1 MWSVS
6 YPVVTEQEQ
15 KETNRI
21 EAFSDGVFA
30 IAITLLVLEL
40 KVPHMSHEEG
50 SNSELMWDLLELWPS
65 YMALLVSFVTILIM
79 WISHHRLFELIR
91 KTDSVFM
98 LLNGFLLML
107 VTVVPFPT
115 AVLAEYFGHAGSRLA
130 CLAYCTLFLWIGIAY
145 NLMWHYAARR
155 HRLLKQSITP
165 AQRKRISLSY
175 ALGPIAYFVALGS
188 VFISEQFSMATIAA
202 IAIFFTFMS
211 YEDPTQKDAHA

>member
-1 MWSVS
+1 
-6 YPVVTEQEQ
+6 VTEQEQ

-40 KVPHMSHEEG
+40 KVPHMSHEDG
-50 SNSELMWDLLELWPS
+50 SNAGLLWALLDLWPS

-98 LLNGFLLML
+98 MLNGFLLML

-115 AVLAEYFGHAGSRLA
+115 AILAEYFGHAGSRVA
-130 CLAYCTLFLWIGIAY
+130 CLAYTVIFLWIGIAF
-145 NLMWHYAARR
+145 NLMWHYAARGN
-155 HRLLKQSITP
+155 RLLKSSITP
-165 AQRKRISLSY
+165 AHKRSVSQKY
-175 ALGPIAYFVALGS
+175 ALGPVAYLVAVAS
-188 VFISEQFSMATIAA
+188 VFFDERLSMWIIGVIAV
-202 IAIFFTFMS
+202 FFAFMS
-211 YEDPTQKDAHA
+211 YDDPARKARGGHD